1 MSHYSVAIIHKEGQ
15 DIDEMLAK
23 YDENI
28 DVKPYIRRTKEKVIE
43 EAQFLKKKVF
53 EQNRQHEEWFKP
65 YLEAETD
72 EELYKVAVGDL
83 VDEEGNELSRYNPDS
98 KWDWYV
104 IGGRWRGLL
113 KSKEDGECYDEL
125 PMTEIDFS
133 PDDNTYKEYLEEWE
147 DIMSGDS
154 FYNPDYILNTYG
166 TKEEYARRMSVFS
179 TYAILTPEDEWIEP
193 GKVGWFGVS
202 DASSEN
208 KKKYEEKYMDII
220 NRYMSDKYIMTI
232 VDCHI

>member
-166 TKEEYARRMSVFS
+166 TKEEYTRRMSVFS